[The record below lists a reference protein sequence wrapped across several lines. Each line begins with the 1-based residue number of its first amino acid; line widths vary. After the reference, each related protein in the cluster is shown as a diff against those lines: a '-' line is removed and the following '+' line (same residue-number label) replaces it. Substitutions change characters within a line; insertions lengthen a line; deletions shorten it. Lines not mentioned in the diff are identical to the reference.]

1 MDNIQI
7 GLVKLAKRLTKIVH
21 REMGDT
27 SHHVVVEYSA
37 GNSVRGYYWAF
48 IRANDSYCGISTSA
62 YAPTINKLVA
72 DVKEQARILKE
83 QDRDQI

>member
-1 MDNIQI
+1 MDKIQI

-27 SHHVVVEYSA
+27 SHHVVVEYST
-37 GNSVRGYYWAF
+37 GNSLRGTYWAYL
-48 IRANDSYCGISTSA
+48 RPNDRMRVSTSA
-62 YAPTINKLVA
+62 YAPTVNKLIVG
-72 DVKEQARILKE
+72 VKEKARILKE

>member
-48 IRANDSYCGISTSA
+48 IRPNDWYGDISTSA
-62 YAPTINKLVA
+62 FAPTVNKLIVG
-72 DVKEQARILKE
+72 VKEKARILKE
-83 QDRDQI
+83 QDREEI

>member
-1 MDNIQI
+1 MDKIRI

-27 SHHVVVEYSA
+27 SRHVVVEYSA

-48 IRANDSYCGISTSA
+48 IRANGRTLASTCV
-62 YAPTINKLVA
+62 YATTVNKLIEG
-72 DVKEQARILKE
+72 VKGKAHMLKE
-83 QDRDQI
+83 QDRD